1 MTNRYNK
8 LLKQHEEVLE
18 LIEKIKNKKISNKKS
33 SQKIR
38 KQLSLLSGKLK
49 IHMMKEDEYLY
60 PELKESN
67 DIIIKETAQ
76 NFINDMG
83 DLAEQFKKFN
93 QNYLS
98 FSKILNNKEEF
109 NEKKEVIMGKLI
121 KRIEKENK
129 ELYPLLKKQE
139 VS

>member
-1 MTNRYNK
+1 MTNSYNK
-8 LLKQHEEVLE
+8 LLKQHKEVLV
-18 LIEKIKNKKISNKKS
+18 LIEQIKNKQISDKTS
-33 SQKIR
+33 AQKVR
-38 KQLSLLSGKLK
+38 KQLSLLSGKIK

-67 DIIIKETAQ
+67 NIKIKETAQ
-76 NFINDMG
+76 NFINAMG

-93 QNYLS
+93 QDYLS
-98 FSKILNNKEEF
+98 FTKILNNKEDF

-121 KRIEKENK
+121 ERIKKENN
-129 ELYPLLKKQE
+129 ELYPLIKQE